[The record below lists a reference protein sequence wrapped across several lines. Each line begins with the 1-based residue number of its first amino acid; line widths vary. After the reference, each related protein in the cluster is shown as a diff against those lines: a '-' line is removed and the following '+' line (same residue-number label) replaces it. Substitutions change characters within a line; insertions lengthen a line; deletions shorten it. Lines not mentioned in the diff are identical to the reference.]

1 MEYTQRDSRV
11 GDIVLLQDDDLP
23 RNQWPLARMTKV
35 FPSKDGR
42 IRKVQ
47 LLLARE
53 GRLLERPIHKTILL
67 LAQDATDQDVIPA
80 RGASIKDN

>member
-1 MEYTQRDSRV
+1 M

-23 RNQWPLARMTKV
+23 RNQWPLTRVTKV
-35 FPSKDGR
+35 FHSKDGH

-47 LLLARE
+47 LLLTQE
-53 GRLLERPIHKTILL
+53 GRRKFLERPIHKTILL
-67 LAQDATDQDVIPA
+67 LAQEAADQDVIPT